1 MCGCPTPAA
10 LEAVSIS
17 PSWCPWSYSHGFLC
31 SAGPPISLFK
41 GTALGELAEQGT
53 PHGLQ
58 GHPQLLPRGA
68 VRSSPTGPPLP
79 QSKLRGSQHRGVIC
93 LSWCPDSTRTTPPP
107 LVHTHTPL
115 RGPLSGSETQRQGPG
130 LSVLG
135 GASVPQPPPAPR
147 TWPTLC
153 PALSRT
159 PQEVQGFTVPQELV
173 DTYPSPLRWDDAG
186 VGPTRLSQ
194 LPQQDWLQLPTVV
207 GVCAPTLELVL
218 EA

>member
-1 MCGCPTPAA
+1 MAFRDTP
-10 LEAVSIS
+10 SS
-17 PSWCPWSYSHGFLC
+17 S
-31 SAGPPISLFK
+31 
-41 GTALGELAEQGT
+41 LGEQSD
-53 PHGLQ
+53 PHPLD
-58 GHPQLLPRGA
+58 LPCPSRSCGA
-68 VRSSPTGPPLP
+68 PSTAGSSVCP
-79 QSKLRGSQHRGVIC
+79 GVLIAHA
-93 LSWCPDSTRTTPPP
+93 PPPP

-218 EA
+218 EALSLGMLLGFPC